1 MFRFLMKLAATAAVC
16 LPIVGVS
23 VAQAEQLR
31 MLNILDDRYPG
42 TVGMSNAFVKM
53 VEEASGGDISFSVF
67 GPETVPP
74 FEQLQPVQAGVFDI
88 HFAYPVFHAGIST
101 MGVGLETT
109 TPDPVAYRE
118 SGIWDLFDRHYQ
130 SLGLKLISLPTSHGI
145 HFVMREPL
153 DGKDFTGLKIRGNP
167 QTHIYIKAL
176 GGAPVVMPPGEIYS
190 SFDKGV
196 MDGASYPILGAL
208 GFKWHEVACCF
219 TRPWF
224 GALPHLILMNMDKW
238 NALSAEQQALLLE
251 QGRKLELEVRD
262 TFTEWGEEEE
272 KKLIELGMKETQF
285 TDEAYGR
292 LIDAFTEGTWSFA
305 ASRDPDVT
313 AELKKLAEDAG
324 LITRHWDQ

>member
-1 MFRFLMKLAATAAVC
+1 MLKFTLRKCAAFLIF
-16 LPIVGVS
+16 LPLFGIS
-23 VAQAEQLR
+23 IAQAEQLR

-42 TVGMSNAFVKM
+42 TVGMSNEFVKM
-53 VEEASGGDISFSVF
+53 VEEASGGDITFKVS

-88 HFAYPVFHAGIST
+88 HFSYPVFHAGITT

-109 TPDPVAYRE
+109 TPDPQAYRD
-118 SGIWDLFDRHYQ
+118 SGIWDHFDRHYQ
-130 SLGLKLISLPTSHGI
+130 KLGLKLISLPTSHGI
-145 HFVMREPL
+145 NFVMRKPL

-190 SFDKGV
+190 AFDKGV
-196 MDGASYPILGAL
+196 IDGASYPILGAL

-224 GALPHLILMNMDKW
+224 GALPHLILMNLDKW
-238 NALSAEQQALLLE
+238 NSLDEKNQILMLE
-251 QGRKLELEVRD
+251 QGRKLEFDVRQR
-262 TFTEWGEEEE
+262 FTDMSNEEER
-272 KKLIELGMKETQF
+272 KLKELGMKETHF

-305 ASRDPDVT
+305 ASRDPEG
-313 AELKKLAEDAG
+313 AGELKKLAEKAG